1 METSILVWTMVAI
14 VGTVGVIKNLVG
26 KGSKRVWTI
35 VTVVVGVGVAIAAMY
50 LPIKALQVWVAVTG
64 ATLFYDTI
72 FKAFQKLI
80 ELIITKISDKED
92 KKTEEEDGN
101 R

>member
-1 METSILVWTMVAI
+1 METEILLWSMVAI
-14 VGTVGVIKNLVG
+14 VGTVGVLKNLIE
-26 KGSKRVWTI
+26 KGGRKAWTI
-35 VTVVVGVGVAIAAMY
+35 ITVLVGIVVAYLAMK

-72 FKAFQKLI
+72 FKSFEKLI
-80 ELIITKISDKED
+80 EKIAGEK
-92 KKTEEEDGN
+92 DG

>member
-1 METSILVWTMVAI
+1 METEILLWSMVAI
-14 VGTVGVIKNLVG
+14 VGTVGVLKNLIE
-26 KGSKRVWTI
+26 KGGRKTWTI
-35 VTVVVGVGVAIAAMY
+35 ITIVVGMGVAYLALK

-72 FKAFQKLI
+72 FKAFEKLI
-80 ELIITKISDKED
+80 GKIAGEK
-92 KKTEEEDGN
+92 DG